1 MAETEVMTENTT
13 PKKVMALASRK
24 YTNEQRIKKDED
36 ELEKLLAEQ
45 KGEAKEEEE
54 VKETKEPEPTT
65 AEEKTF
71 KKRYGDLRRHA
82 QQKEN
87 DLQEQINQLRTQLDS
102 ATKKQIKLPKSD
114 EDIEAWAKDYPDVAA
129 IVETIAIKKS
139 KEQSKELED
148 RIKKINE
155 MQDSAT
161 KEKAEVELLKLHP
174 DFAEIRED
182 DDFHNWAEEQPQWVQ
197 KALYENDNDARSAS
211 RAIDLYKADKG
222 IDKKKANNS
231 KDAAFATNT
240 KSTRTKPQ
248 SNDESSYLRESQVQ
262 KMSTAEYEK
271 RSEEVMEAIRTGKF
285 VYDVSGSAR

>member
-1 MAETEVMTENTT
+1 MAEAQANVMVKDAT

-24 YTNEQRIKKDED
+24 YSRDDKIKKDEE
-36 ELEKLLAEQ
+36 ELEQLIAEN
-45 KGEAKEEEE
+45 KGE
-54 VKETKEPEPTT
+54 VKEEVQEDQEPTT

-82 QQKEN
+82 QQKEA
-87 DLQEQINQLRTQLDS
+87 DLQEQINQLREQLDS

-114 EDIEAWAKDYPDVAA
+114 EDIEAWAKEYPDVAA

-139 KEQSKELED
+139 KEQAKELES
-148 RIKKINE
+148 RIQKINE
-155 MQDSAT
+155 MQESAT

-174 DFAEIRED
+174 DFVDIRED

-197 KALYENDNDARSAS
+197 KALYENDNDALSAA
-211 RAIDLYKADKG
+211 RAIDLYKADKNIG
-222 IDKKKANNS
+222 KKKTSS
-231 KDAAFATNT
+231 KDAALATNP

-248 SNDESSYLRESQVQ
+248 TNEESTYLKESQVQ
-262 KMSTAEYEK
+262 KMSSQEYEK
-271 RSEEVMEAIRTGKF
+271 RADEVMEAIRSGKF

>member
-1 MAETEVMTENTT
+1 MAEAEVMTKEAT
-13 PKKVMALASRK
+13 PKKIMALASRK
-24 YTNEQRIKKDED
+24 YSRNDKIEKDEQ
-36 ELEKLLAEQ
+36 ELKQLLDEQ
-45 KGEAKEEEE
+45 KGEVKGE
-54 VKETKEPEPTT
+54 VKEEVQAEPEPTT
-65 AEEKTF
+65 VEEKTF

-82 QQKEN
+82 QQKET
-87 DLQEQINQLRTQLDS
+87 DLQEQINQLREQLDS

-114 EDIEAWAKDYPDVAA
+114 EDIEAWAKQYPDVAG

-139 KEQSKELED
+139 QEQAKELED

-161 KEKAEVELLKLHP
+161 KEKAEVELLRIHP

-197 KALYENDNDARSAS
+197 KALYENDDDARSAS
-211 RAIDLYKADKG
+211 RAIDLYKSDRG
-222 IDKKKANNS
+222 IGKKKADN

-240 KSTRTKPQ
+240 KSSRTKPQ
-248 SNDESSYLRESQVQ
+248 TNDESSYLKESQVQ
-262 KMSTAEYEK
+262 KMSAQEYEK
-271 RSEEVMEAIRTGKF
+271 RSEEVMEAIRSGKF